1 MSTLIKRIEPGMISI
16 LQDGQVQVREDTV
29 VEEDGVEISRT
40 YHRTVL
46 EPTAEPQVTDP
57 RLLAILRAAWTPEVV
72 AAFEVAR
79 AERLARSPVP
89 GVPHA

>member
-1 MSTLIKRIEPGMISI
+1 MLTKRVEYGMISF
-16 LQDGQVQVREDTV
+16 LQDNQVQVREDTV

-46 EPTAEPQVTDP
+46 EPTVTPHVTDP
-57 RLLAILRAAWTPEVV
+57 RLLAILRAAWTPEVIE
-72 AAFEVAR
+72 AFAIAKAAR
-79 AERLARSPVP
+79 AAQLP